1 MRPIAILALVLA
13 VVLASRPPEG
23 RAQQP
28 GPSTAARRGYY
39 TRVQTE
45 SARVST
51 STDGSTPRLRF
62 DRPGTAGGRG
72 GVASNPEAF
81 RGGLDPLRI
90 YGSDAR
96 EVAMTRPY
104 EPKPTVAP
112 PGRPAPAPATPH
124 NYFPSLRPGQG
135 PNRNGMAHCVPG
147 RAALLHR

>member
-1 MRPIAILALVLA
+1 MRPIAIFALVLA
-13 VVLASRPPEG
+13 VGPTMHPLEG

-39 TRVQTE
+39 TRVRTE
-45 SARVST
+45 PARVST
-51 STDGSTPRLRF
+51 TGDGPAFRPRF
-62 DRPGTAGGRG
+62 DRTGTAEGRG
-72 GVASNPEAF
+72 GVASNAASF

-96 EVAMTRPY
+96 EVATTRPY

-112 PGRPAPAPATPH
+112 PERAAPATPH

-147 RAALLHR
+147 RAALLRH